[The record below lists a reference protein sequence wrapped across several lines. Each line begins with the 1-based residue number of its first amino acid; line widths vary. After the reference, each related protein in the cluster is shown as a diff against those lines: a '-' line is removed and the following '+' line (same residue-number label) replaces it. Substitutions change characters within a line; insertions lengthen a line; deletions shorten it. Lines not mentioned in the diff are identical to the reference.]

1 MAREDKDRPYGVVHS
16 TVGEVLGRHAAGRGE
31 KTFLSFEGRAYSYA
45 FADRHSNR
53 VANGLR
59 DKAGVGKGEHVGLL
73 LGNCPEFL
81 WSVFGL
87 GKLGAVAVPFNTA
100 AKGELLG
107 YLLAHSKVSV
117 LIIEEDLLPRAE
129 AYLRRSRAIR
139 VVIVVPGPTG
149 DGAGSAADLTTMPFA
164 EIEDAPDAPPGAD
177 VSYSDPLFLMYTSG
191 TTGPSK
197 GVVAPHSQGL
207 SIGDQLVSVYGY
219 TAEDILYTC
228 LPLFH
233 GNALWYSM
241 MPALLC
247 GATLV
252 VSRRFSGSRFWQEV
266 VDSGATQANALGAM
280 ANIVLKE
287 LGRLDRSRLR
297 LRQCMVVPALDEDA
311 GRPFRDMGI
320 KLTSLFA
327 QTETFAVTLHGPDE
341 PPGKAG
347 AAGRAHPYTE
357 IAILDN
363 EDWPLPPGEVGEIAV
378 RPAVPGIM
386 MQGYFEMPVETLGTM
401 SSLWFHTGDRGY
413 LDADGYLYF
422 VDRKKDAI
430 RRRGENISAY
440 ELEMIISRH
449 PALRE
454 AAAVAVSSELGEDD
468 VLVCLVANPDIRI
481 DFAEIIA
488 FCDENMPYFMV
499 PRYLHVVEEL
509 PKTASEKIEKYKLRQ
524 WAAEHMDKL
533 WDREKAGIK
542 VTR

>member
-1 MAREDKDRPYGVVHS
+1 MVGEYASAPYGVVRS
-16 TVGEVLGRHAAGRGE
+16 TLGEVLVRNAAAYGA
-31 KTFLSFEGRAYSYA
+31 KTFLSFEGKAYSYA
-45 FADRHSNR
+45 FTDRHANR

-59 DKAGVGKGEHVGLL
+59 DKARVKKGDHVGLL

-81 WSVFGL
+81 WSIFGL

-107 YLLAHSKVSV
+107 YLLGHSRVSV
-117 LIIEEDLLPRAE
+117 LIVEDELLPRAE
-129 AYLRRSRAIR
+129 AYLRKSKAIHT
-139 VVIVVPGPTG
+139 VIVVPGPAAS
-149 DGAGSAADLTTMPFA
+149 GAGSAADLATMPFA
-164 EIEDAPDAPPGAD
+164 ALEEAPDTPPAVD
-177 VSYSDPLFLMYTSG
+177 VSHRDPMFLMYTSG

-197 GVVAPHSQGL
+197 GVIAPHSQGL
-207 SIGDQLVSVYGY
+207 SIGDQLAKVYGY
-219 TAEDILYTC
+219 SSDDILYTC

-241 MPALLC
+241 MPAFLC
-247 GATLV
+247 GATLT
-252 VSRRFSGSRFWQEV
+252 VSRRFSASRFWQEV
-266 VDSGATQANALGAM
+266 VESGATQANALGAM
-280 ANIVLKE
+280 ANIVMKE
-287 LGRLDRSRLR
+287 LGQLDRNHLK
-297 LRQCMVVPALDEDA
+297 LRQCMVVPALDHEA
-311 GRPFRDMGI
+311 GKPFRDMGI

-341 PPGKAG
+341 PAEKAG
-347 AAGRAHPYTE
+347 SAGRAHPYTE
-357 IAILDN
+357 VAILDD
-363 EDWPLPPGEVGEIAV
+363 EDQILPPGEVGEIAV
-378 RPAVPGIM
+378 RPRAPGIM
-386 MQGYFEMPVETLGTM
+386 MQGYFDMPVETLGTM
-401 SSLWFHTGDRGY
+401 STLWFHTGDRGY
-413 LDADGYLYF
+413 LDRDGYLYF

-468 VLVCLVANPDIRI
+468 VLVCVIANPDAKV

-488 FCDENMPYFMV
+488 FCDANMPYFMV
-499 PRYLHVVEEL
+499 PRYLHILEEL

-524 WAAEHMDKL
+524 WATENMEKL

>member
-1 MAREDKDRPYGVVHS
+1 MVRESVTYGVVHR
-16 TVGEVLGRHAAGRGE
+16 TVGDVLKEHATSHGDR
-31 KTFLSFEGRAYSYA
+31 TFLLFEGKTYSYA

-59 DKAGVGKGEHVGLL
+59 NKASVKKGDHVGLL

-81 WSVFGL
+81 WSVFAL

-107 YLLAHSKVSV
+107 YLLDHSRVSV
-117 LIIEEDLLPRAE
+117 LIVEEELLPRA
-129 AYLRRSRAIR
+129 ADHLRKSDAIHT
-139 VVIVVPGPTG
+139 IVVVPSE
-149 DGAGSAADLTTMPFA
+149 AGGSDDAASLAAVPFA
-164 EIEDAPDAPPGAD
+164 SLEGEPDTPPD
-177 VSYSDPLFLMYTSG
+177 SEVSYRDPMFLMYTSG

-207 SIGDQLVSVYGY
+207 SVGDQLVNGYGY
-219 TAEDILYTC
+219 TSEDILYTC

-241 MPALLC
+241 MPTLLC
-247 GATLV
+247 GATLAL
-252 VSRRFSGSRFWQEV
+252 SRRFSGSRFWQEV
-266 VDSGATQANALGAM
+266 VDCGATQANALGAM
-280 ANIVLKE
+280 ANIVIKE
-287 LGRLDRSRLR
+287 LDRLDRSRLR
-297 LRQCMVVPALDEDA
+297 LRQCMVVPALDAEA

-341 PPGKAG
+341 PLEKAG
-347 AAGRAHPYTE
+347 SAGRAHPYTE
-357 IAILDN
+357 VAILDD
-363 EDWPLPPGEVGEIAV
+363 EDRFLPPGEVGEIAV
-378 RPAVPGIM
+378 RPRAPGIM
-386 MQGYFEMPVETLGTM
+386 MQGYYEMPRETLGAM

-454 AAAVAVSSELGEDD
+454 AAAVAVPSELGEDD
-468 VLVCLVANPDIRI
+468 VLVCFVANPGVTVDYA
-481 DFAEIIA
+481 DIIA
-488 FCDENMPYFMV
+488 FCDRNMPYFMV

-524 WAAEHMDKL
+524 WASENMGRL